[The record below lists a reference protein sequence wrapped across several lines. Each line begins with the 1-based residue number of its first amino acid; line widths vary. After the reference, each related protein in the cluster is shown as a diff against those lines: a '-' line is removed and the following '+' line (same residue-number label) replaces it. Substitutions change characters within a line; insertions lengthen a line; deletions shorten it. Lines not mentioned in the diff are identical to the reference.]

1 MMDRIIVAAADIEKL
16 LAWRDEHKEL
26 VRSMPVPLREVKIQ
40 VVENGISIKCFRSDK
55 KLKFYLDSPSRK
67 LGHVVFAPLGN
78 GLWKKKVSTLHA
90 DCNPAETEQGA
101 LTVYGSLMALM
112 AYGAS
117 EAPAATEAEHEPKT
131 HIGHKRSTRWN
142 PVGTTYTSFTRLENG
157 SLWLPKATTQAQAA
171 PSPFAVTSG
180 ITGAGRPSGLPN
192 TEKGPARSRA
202 RPTRLEVIWMN
213 EKSEWQFLIDYVKD
227 DTTDFG
233 LDSCRNQLLAL
244 WTVYCMH
251 NDLDVDTAMYDAVL
265 LDLFNALSL
274 EQRRELCRNYYP
286 KFDDVMGVW
295 LA

>member
-1 MMDRIIVAAADIEKL
+1 MMDRIVVTAADIEKL
-16 LAWRDEHKEL
+16 LAWRDEHNDL

-40 VVENGISIKCFRSDK
+40 IVESGISIKCFRFDK
-55 KLKFYLDSPSRK
+55 KLKLYLDSPSRK

-78 GLWKKKVSTLHA
+78 GLWKKKVSTLSA

-117 EAPAATEAEHEPKT
+117 ETPAATEVENEPKAHT
-131 HIGHKRSTRWN
+131 GHKRSTRWN
-142 PVGTTYTSFTRLENG
+142 PASTTYILHSSGKQL
-157 SLWLPKATTQAQAA
+157 SVAPKATTQAQAA
-171 PSPFAVTSG
+171 PSLFAVISG

>member
-1 MMDRIIVAAADIEKL
+1 MMDRIVVTAADIEKL
-16 LAWRDEHKEL
+16 LAWRDEHNDL

-40 VVENGISIKCFRSDK
+40 IVESGISIKCFRSDK
-55 KLKFYLDSPSRK
+55 KLKFYLDGPTRK

-78 GLWKKKVSTLHA
+78 GLWKKKASTLPA

-117 EAPAATEAEHEPKT
+117 ETPTATEVEHEPKAHT
-131 HIGHKRSTRWN
+131 GHKRSTRWN
-142 PVGTTYTSFTRLENG
+142 PVSTTYILHSSGKRL
-157 SLWLPKATTQAQAA
+157 SVA
-171 PSPFAVTSG
+171 P
-180 ITGAGRPSGLPN
+180 
-192 TEKGPARSRA
+192 KGP

>member
-1 MMDRIIVAAADIEKL
+1 MMDRIIVTAADIEKL
-16 LAWRDEHKEL
+16 LAWRDEHNDL

-40 VVENGISIKCFRSDK
+40 IVESGISIKCFCSDK
-55 KLKFYLDSPSRK
+55 KLKFYLDGPTLK

-78 GLWKKKVSTLHA
+78 GLWKKKVSTLPA

-131 HIGHKRSTRWN
+131 HIGRKRSTRWN
-142 PVGTTYTSFTRLENG
+142 PVGTTYILHSSGKRLSVTPKGHHASPSCSFTVRG
-157 SLWLPKATTQAQAA
+157 H
-171 PSPFAVTSG
+171 SG

-265 LDLFNALSL
+265 LDLFNALSF

>member
-1 MMDRIIVAAADIEKL
+1 MMDRIIVTAADIEKL

-40 VVENGISIKCFRSDK
+40 IVESGISIKCFRSDK
-55 KLKFYLDSPSRK
+55 KLKFYLDGPTRK
-67 LGHVVFAPLGN
+67 LGRVVFAPLGN
-78 GLWKKKVSTLHA
+78 GLWKKKASTLPA

-101 LTVYGSLMALM
+101 LTVYGSL
-112 AYGAS
+112 
-117 EAPAATEAEHEPKT
+117 
-131 HIGHKRSTRWN
+131 
-142 PVGTTYTSFTRLENG
+142 
-157 SLWLPKATTQAQAA
+157 WLPKATTQAQAA
-171 PSPFAVTSG
+171 PSPSAVTSG
-180 ITGAGRPSGLPN
+180 ITGAGRLSGLQN
-192 TEKGPARSRA
+192 TEKGPAKSGA